1 MKASGPDEQWD
12 MAGRRPAPKMSRDT
26 AIAMLAHVEERQRQ
40 GYAVV
45 SWNGAGFDLKML
57 GALAGDNE
65 LAGRIVLAMYD
76 PMYQV
81 LSQKGFPIGLAAA
94 QKGLGVSQAKTMDGK
109 DAPEAWIKGEHQKVA
124 RYVVGDSEI
133 TIAIVIAILR
143 AGGINWT
150 TKTGKASSVSFR
162 KLKTVAE
169 CLLDPPVDQ
178 SWQTNP
184 IDKRRILS
192 WIPQRVMDGGRKAAE
207 DSADK
212 ERGDVGRGLR
222 PVLLVISGPSGAGKT
237 VVREEVMR
245 TVPTLKASMTVTTRQ
260 PRKGEVDGVDYRFV
274 TAEQFD
280 GMAAAGEFL
289 EWAEIHGAKYGSS
302 KADVSSKLAKGI
314 DVALIVDVQGAD
326 SIRRFVAG
334 LPKATSAKFAF
345 ADVFVA
351 PPSLDE
357 LKRRLEDRG
366 KDDAETIDRRLEN
379 AKAEMARAGE
389 YKYLVVNDTVQNAW
403 DRLRSILVAE
413 RCLAPPAKQ

>member
-1 MKASGPDEQWD
+1 MNAPDKFLALDIETSEQAQDDKIVPVTVASTVTSDGERIAWFSDVGDPALHSMKASGPDEQWD

-192 WIPQRVMDGGRKAAE
+192 WIPQRVMDGGRKAA
-207 DSADK
+207 
-212 ERGDVGRGLR
+212 
-222 PVLLVISGPSGAGKT
+222 
-237 VVREEVMR
+237 
-245 TVPTLKASMTVTTRQ
+245 
-260 PRKGEVDGVDYRFV
+260 
-274 TAEQFD
+274 
-280 GMAAAGEFL
+280 
-289 EWAEIHGAKYGSS
+289 
-302 KADVSSKLAKGI
+302 
-314 DVALIVDVQGAD
+314 
-326 SIRRFVAG
+326 
-334 LPKATSAKFAF
+334 
-345 ADVFVA
+345 
-351 PPSLDE
+351 
-357 LKRRLEDRG
+357 
-366 KDDAETIDRRLEN
+366 
-379 AKAEMARAGE
+379 
-389 YKYLVVNDTVQNAW
+389 
-403 DRLRSILVAE
+403 
-413 RCLAPPAKQ
+413 